1 MYKIQKKYK
10 DALNHFEKAINIIND
25 YSKAHFHIAMLL
37 KETGLVISNDNGR
50 SSGAKKQKATMK
62 K

>member
-10 DALNHFEKAINIIND
+10 VAQNHFEKAIDIIND
-25 YSKAHFHIAMLL
+25 YSKAHFHLAMLL
-37 KETGLVISNDNGR
+37 KETGLVISKENGR
-50 SSGAKKQKATMK
+50 SASAKKQKTTVK